1 MSKPVL
7 QVNNAHPRDEFII
20 FQEEGHKYT
29 ITNDMESKY
38 TSVTTWNHS
47 HFPKFD
53 ADAII
58 DKMMK
63 GKNWKIGHKYWGM
76 TKEEIKAQWNDNGK
90 QASGAGTEMHFNI
103 ECFMN
108 NDVVTYPY
116 THLDLQKHYM
126 EMVAQ
131 NTCKEDTTIEW
142 KYFLQFIKENP
153 ELKPYRTEWL
163 VYDTE
168 LKLSGAIDMVYEN
181 PDGTLMIYD
190 WKRSKNITA
199 VNNFNKYAET
209 ECINHMPDSN
219 LWHYSL
225 QLNTYKRIL
234 ERNYGKQ
241 VTHLRLVRIHPEC
254 EDNTYEIV
262 DVPDLSKDVDILFG
276 MRMKD
281 LYGTNEGE
289 GEGKCVGGIAKKK
302 TKKLKLID

>member
-1 MSKPVL
+1 MSNPVL
-7 QVNNAHPRDEFII
+7 QVNNAHPRDEFIV

-38 TSVTTWNHS
+38 TSVTTWNHT

-76 TKEEIKAQWNDNGK
+76 TKEEIKTQWSDNGK
-90 QASGAGTEMHFNI
+90 NASGAGTDMHFNI

-108 NDVVTYPY
+108 NDVVVYPY

-126 EMVAQ
+126 EMVTQ
-131 NTCKEDTTIEW
+131 KTCEEDTTIEW
-142 KYFLQFIKENP
+142 QYFLQFIRENP

-181 PDGTLMIYD
+181 PDGSLMIYD

-209 ECINHMPDSN
+209 ECISHMPDSN
-219 LWHYSL
+219 FWHYSL
-225 QLNTYKRIL
+225 QLNTYKRII

-241 VTHLRLVRIHPEC
+241 VTHMRLVRIHPEC
-254 EDNTYEIV
+254 EDNTYEIL

-276 MRMKD
+276 MRMSELHGASNKK
-281 LYGTNEGE
+281 EGD
-289 GEGKCVGGIAKKK
+289 GIVKKK
-302 TKKLKLID
+302 IKKLKVID